1 MVKAGGQEGE
11 PTRSDATGN
20 VNVAPISGECNFCYK
35 THCLLMGQ
43 DTNCLRIPSTAH
55 AVRLRAF
62 ILRIT
67 ATT

>member
-43 DTNCLRIPSTAH
+43 DTNRLRIPSTAH

-62 ILRIT
+62 IFRIT